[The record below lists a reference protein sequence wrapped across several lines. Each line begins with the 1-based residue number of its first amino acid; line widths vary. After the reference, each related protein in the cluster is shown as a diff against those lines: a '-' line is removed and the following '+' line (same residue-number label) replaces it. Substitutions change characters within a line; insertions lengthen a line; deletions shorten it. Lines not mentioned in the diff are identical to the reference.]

1 MCVGCDIS
9 ALRKMCGFLGHT
21 AKYGC
26 SKCLKPF
33 SGTVGSMDYSGF
45 KVSDW
50 PKRNLKDHRKKSRLI
65 KKAQTQTEKE
75 YVVNSRV
82 REELFLH
89 KNKRLPLHY

>member
-1 MCVGCDIS
+1 MWEKGVPILSHDMLSTYVTTKVALMCVGCDIPAS
-9 ALRKMCGFLGHT
+9 RKMSGFLGHT

-50 PKRNLKDHRKKSRLI
+50 PKRNL
-65 KKAQTQTEKE
+65 
-75 YVVNSRV
+75 
-82 REELFLH
+82 
-89 KNKRLPLHY
+89 